1 MNVQHSKII
10 SGGRIQV
17 PAEIRKQLGLADGD
31 PIVIEV
37 KDNELRVRSQR
48 EAIRRVQEL
57 LKPYWPK
64 DGEML
69 LSDELI
75 ADRRREAEND

>member
-1 MNVQHSKII
+1 MNSQRSKII

-17 PAEIRKQLGLADGD
+17 PADLRRSLGLEDGD
-31 PIVIEV
+31 TVIMEI
-37 KDNELRVRSQR
+37 KDNELRIRSQR

-57 LKPYWPK
+57 LKPYGPK
-64 DGEML
+64 DGETL

-75 ADRRREAEND
+75 ADRRAESENE